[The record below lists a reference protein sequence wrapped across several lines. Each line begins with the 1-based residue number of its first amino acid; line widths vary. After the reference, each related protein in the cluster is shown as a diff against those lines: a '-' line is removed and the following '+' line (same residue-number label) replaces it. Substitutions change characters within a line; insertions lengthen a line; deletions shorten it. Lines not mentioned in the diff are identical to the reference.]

1 MHTLSTLFP
10 AAFPA
15 LALSHFV
22 ALLSPGPDF
31 FLLVGYAVRYRIRGS
46 IGLCLGIA
54 AGNALYIVLAIVGWG
69 LLRQAPLL
77 FLLIELLGAGY
88 LLWGQPADTQPSR
101 DAGGGEHSRIASGV
115 RQAAAARAGVIAAQ
129 PQKRS
134 VLSGADD
141 FPARAGGHP
150 AAANGERVVD
160 GQRGV
165 LLGFTA
171 GECDCAAAGTAPP
184 GRHRLASRAGGRGGP
199 DDLRSVD
206 YLAIFAR
213 PRRQVICLSLW
224 KNSLNSN
231 APNCWRCRCC

>member
-77 FLLIELLGAGY
+77 FAHRAAGRG
-88 LLWGQPADTQPSR
+88 LFIVDWQPADTQPSR
-101 DAGGGEHSRIASGV
+101 DAGDGERSRSASGV
-115 RQAAAARAGVIAAQ
+115 RQAAAAGAGFIAAQ
-129 PQKRS
+129 PQKRP

-141 FPARAGGHP
+141 FPARAGCDP
-150 AAANGERVVD
+150 ASANGERAVD

-171 GECDCAAAGTAPP
+171 GERDCAAADTAPP
-184 GRHRLASRAGGRGGP
+184 GRHRLASRAGGGSDP
-199 DDLRSVD
+199 DALRPGD

-213 PRRQVICLSLW
+213 PRRQAICLSIW
-224 KNSLNSN
+224 KNSLN
-231 APNCWRCRCC
+231 

>member
-1 MHTLSTLFP
+1 MRTADQYPTISNTALRLGWPQYHYRGHYAYLIDALS

-88 LLWGQPADTQPSR
+88 LLWVGSLLIRSRPATLAVESIRASR
-101 DAGGGEHSRIASGV
+101 PGFG
-115 RQAAAARAGVIAAQ
+115 RQ
-129 PQKRS
+129 
-134 VLSGADD
+134 L
-141 FPARAGGHP
+141 
-150 AAANGERVVD
+150 
-160 GQRGV
+160 
-165 LLGFTA
+165 LLGL
-171 GECDCAAAGTAPP
+171 G
-184 GRHRLASRAGGRGGP
+184 HRCSTPKTLCF
-199 DDLRSVD
+199 
-206 YLAIFAR
+206 I
-213 PRRQVICLSLW
+213 
-224 KNSLNSN
+224 
-231 APNCWRCRCC
+231 WR

>member
-88 LLWGQPADTQPSR
+88 LLWIGSLLIRSRPATLAMES
-101 DAGGGEHSRIASGV
+101 V
-115 RQAAAARAGVIAAQ
+115 RAARPGFGRQLLLGLGSSLLQ
-129 PQKRS
+129 PQKRP

-141 FPARAGGHP
+141 FPARAGCDP
-150 AAANGERVVD
+150 ASANGERAVD

-171 GECDCAAAGTAPP
+171 GERDCAAADTAPP
-184 GRHRLASRAGGRGGP
+184 GRHRLASRAGGGGDP
-199 DDLRSVD
+199 DALRPGD

-213 PRRQVICLSLW
+213 PRRQAICLSIW
-224 KNSLNSN
+224 KNSLN
-231 APNCWRCRCC
+231 

>member
-77 FLLIELLGAGY
+77 CSSNCWGRAIYCGLAACGY
-88 LLWGQPADTQPSR
+88 
-101 DAGGGEHSRIASGV
+101 
-115 RQAAAARAGVIAAQ
+115 AAV
-129 PQKRS
+129 
-134 VLSGADD
+134 
-141 FPARAGGHP
+141 
-150 AAANGERVVD
+150 
-160 GQRGV
+160 
-165 LLGFTA
+165 
-171 GECDCAAAGTAPP
+171 
-184 GRHRLASRAGGRGGP
+184 
-199 DDLRSVD
+199 
-206 YLAIFAR
+206 
-213 PRRQVICLSLW
+213 PRRWRWRAFAQRVRGSAGSC
-224 KNSLNSN
+224 
-231 APNCWRCRCC
+231 CWGWGHRCSTPKTPCFIWR

>member
-10 AAFPA
+10 AVFPA

-88 LLWGQPADTQPSR
+88 LLWIGSLLIRSRPATLAMESASR
-101 DAGGGEHSRIASGV
+101 SASGV

-129 PQKRS
+129 PQKRP

-141 FPARAGGHP
+141 FPARGGCDP
-150 AAANGERVVD
+150 ASANGERAVD

-171 GECDCAAAGTAPP
+171 GERDCAATDTAPP
-184 GRHRLASRAGGRGGP
+184 GRHRLASRAGGGGDP
-199 DDLRSVD
+199 DALRPGD

-213 PRRQVICLSLW
+213 PRRQAICLSIW
-224 KNSLNSN
+224 KNSLN
-231 APNCWRCRCC
+231 

>member
-10 AAFPA
+10 AVFPA

-31 FLLVGYAVRYRIRGS
+31 FSAGRLRRALPDPRQHRIVSRHRRRQCAVYCARHRR
-46 IGLCLGIA
+46 LGASAPRRRCFFAHRA
-54 AGNALYIVLAIVGWG
+54 AGGGLFIVDW
-69 LLRQAPLL
+69 
-77 FLLIELLGAGY
+77 
-88 LLWGQPADTQPSR
+88 QPADTQPSR
-101 DAGGGEHSRIASGV
+101 DAGDGERSRSASGV

-129 PQKRS
+129 PQKRP

-141 FPARAGGHP
+141 FPARGGCDP
-150 AAANGERVVD
+150 ASANGERAVD

-171 GECDCAAAGTAPP
+171 GERDCAATDTAPP
-184 GRHRLASRAGGRGGP
+184 LGAIVWRVERAAGAILMLFGLG
-199 DDLRSVD
+199 D

-213 PRRQVICLSLW
+213 PRRQAICLSIW
-224 KNSLNSN
+224 KNSLN
-231 APNCWRCRCC
+231 

>member
-31 FLLVGYAVRYRIRGS
+31 FCWSATPCATGS
-46 IGLCLGIA
+46 AAASDCVSASPQAMRCILCSPSSAGGFCARRRCFFAHRTAGGGLF
-54 AGNALYIVLAIVGWG
+54 IVDW
-69 LLRQAPLL
+69 R
-77 FLLIELLGAGY
+77 
-88 LLWGQPADTQPSR
+88 PADTQPSR
-101 DAGGGEHSRIASGV
+101 DAGGGERSRSASGV
-115 RQAAAARAGVIAAQ
+115 RQAAAAGAGVIAAQ
-129 PQKRS
+129 PQKRP

-141 FPARAGGHP
+141 FPARAGCDP
-150 AAANGERVVD
+150 ASANGERAVD

-171 GECDCAAAGTAPP
+171 GERDCAAADTAPP
-184 GRHRLASRAGGRGGP
+184 GRHRLASRAGGGGDP
-199 DDLRSVD
+199 DALRPGD

-213 PRRQVICLSLW
+213 PRRQAICLSIW
-224 KNSLNSN
+224 KNSLN
-231 APNCWRCRCC
+231 

>member
-88 LLWGQPADTQPSR
+88 LLWIGSLLIRSRPATLAMESVRAARPGFGRQLLLGLGSSLLNPKNALFYLALMTALLGPHVTFIQQAACGIWMTAVVLLWDLLLVTLIALPQVQR
-101 DAGGGEHSRIASGV
+101 RLDHLIWRIERLAGGILLV
-115 RQAAAARAGVIAAQ
+115 
-129 PQKRS
+129 
-134 VLSGADD
+134 
-141 FPARAGGHP
+141 FGGW
-150 AAANGERVVD
+150 
-160 GQRGV
+160 
-165 LLGFTA
+165 
-171 GECDCAAAGTAPP
+171 
-184 GRHRLASRAGGRGGP
+184 
-199 DDLRSVD
+199 
-206 YLAIFAR
+206 I
-213 PRRQVICLSLW
+213 LW
-224 KNSLNSN
+224 H
-231 APNCWRCRCC
+231 AFVG

>member
-77 FLLIELLGAGY
+77 FFAHRAAGGG
-88 LLWGQPADTQPSR
+88 LFIVDWQPADTQPSR
-101 DAGGGEHSRIASGV
+101 DAGDGERSRSASGV
-115 RQAAAARAGVIAAQ
+115 RQAAAAGAGSSLLNPKNALFYLALMT
-129 PQKRS
+129 S
-134 VLSGADD
+134 
-141 FPARAGGHP
+141 
-150 AAANGERVVD
+150 
-160 GQRGV
+160 
-165 LLGFTA
+165 LLGPAVTLLQQTVSGLWMVSVVFFWDLLLVSA
-171 GECDCAAAGTAPP
+171 IALPQIQRRLGAIVWRVERAAGAILMLF
-184 GRHRLASRAGGRGGP
+184 GLGIIWRFLHDLAVRLYA
-199 DDLRSVD
+199 
-206 YLAIFAR
+206 
-213 PRRQVICLSLW
+213 
-224 KNSLNSN
+224 
-231 APNCWRCRCC
+231 

>member
-15 LALSHFV
+15 LALSHCV

-88 LLWGQPADTQPSR
+88 LLWIGSLLIRSRPATLAMES
-101 DAGGGEHSRIASGV
+101 V
-115 RQAAAARAGVIAAQ
+115 RAARPGFGRQ
-129 PQKRS
+129 
-134 VLSGADD
+134 L
-141 FPARAGGHP
+141 
-150 AAANGERVVD
+150 
-160 GQRGV
+160 
-165 LLGFTA
+165 LLGLGSSLLNPKNALFYLALMTSLLGPA
-171 GECDCAAAGTAPP
+171 VTLLQQTVSGLWMVSVVFFWDLLLVSAIALPQIQRRLGAIVWRVERAAGAILMLF
-184 GRHRLASRAGGRGGP
+184 GLGIIWRFLHDLAVRLYA
-199 DDLRSVD
+199 
-206 YLAIFAR
+206 
-213 PRRQVICLSLW
+213 
-224 KNSLNSN
+224 
-231 APNCWRCRCC
+231 

>member
-10 AAFPA
+10 AVFPA

-31 FLLVGYAVRYRIRGS
+31 FLLIGYAVRYRIRGS

-88 LLWGQPADTQPSR
+88 LLWIGSLLIRSRPATLAVES
-101 DAGGGEHSRIASGV
+101 V
-115 RQAAAARAGVIAAQ
+115 RAARPGFGRQLLLGLGSSLLNPKNALFYLALMTSLLGPAVTLLQQTVSGLWMVSVVFFWDLLLVSAIA
-129 PQKRS
+129 
-134 VLSGADD
+134 
-141 FPARAGGHP
+141 P
-150 AAANGERVVD
+150 AAD
-160 GQRGV
+160 
-165 LLGFTA
+165 
-171 GECDCAAAGTAPP
+171 TAPP
-184 GRHRLASRAGGRGGP
+184 GRHRLAARAGGGGDP
-199 DDLRSVD
+199 DALRPVD

-213 PRRQVICLSLW
+213 PRRQAICLSIW
-224 KNSLNSN
+224 KNSLN
-231 APNCWRCRCC
+231 

>member
-88 LLWGQPADTQPSR
+88 LLWIGSLLIRSRPATLAWRAFAQRVRGS
-101 DAGGGEHSRIASGV
+101 AGSCCWGW
-115 RQAAAARAGVIAAQ
+115 
-129 PQKRS
+129 
-134 VLSGADD
+134 
-141 FPARAGGHP
+141 GHRCSTP
-150 AAANGERVVD
+150 KTPC
-160 GQRGV
+160 
-165 LLGFTA
+165 F
-171 GECDCAAAGTAPP
+171 
-184 GRHRLASRAGGRGGP
+184 
-199 DDLRSVD
+199 
-206 YLAIFAR
+206 I
-213 PRRQVICLSLW
+213 
-224 KNSLNSN
+224 
-231 APNCWRCRCC
+231 WR

>member
-88 LLWGQPADTQPSR
+88 LLWIG
-101 DAGGGEHSRIASGV
+101 
-115 RQAAAARAGVIAAQ
+115 RQ
-129 PQKRS
+129 
-134 VLSGADD
+134 L
-141 FPARAGGHP
+141 
-150 AAANGERVVD
+150 
-160 GQRGV
+160 
-165 LLGFTA
+165 LLGLGSSLLNPKNALFYLALMTSLLGPA
-171 GECDCAAAGTAPP
+171 VTLLQQTVSGLWMVSVVFFWDLLLVSAIALPQIQRRLGAIVWRVERAAGAILMLF
-184 GRHRLASRAGGRGGP
+184 GLGIIWRFLHDLAVRLYA
-199 DDLRSVD
+199 
-206 YLAIFAR
+206 
-213 PRRQVICLSLW
+213 
-224 KNSLNSN
+224 
-231 APNCWRCRCC
+231 